1 MLRGCWRARIL
12 NSSKR
17 IPSNPSQMHVI
28 ACDHCGA
35 ASGAGS
41 QFCAECGAELVGS
54 TPGERR
60 QVEALRLA
68 TAGHYD
74 IRGELGRGGMA
85 TVYLAHDLALDRK
98 VAIKVMSPALAMGDG
113 IERFKREA
121 RTAASLSHPNIIPV
135 FGVHHTEELLYFV
148 MKYVQGRPLDGI
160 IRELGALPI
169 PMVQAILGQVASA
182 FGYAH
187 RHGVIHRDIK
197 PANILIDDEGWAV
210 VTDFGIAKVS
220 DSKGLTM
227 TGLSVGTPTYMS
239 PEQVAGDGV
248 TPASDQYALGVLA
261 YEMLTG
267 KPPFQGANSMAMMYA
282 HVHHP
287 PPPLEA
293 ARPDCP
299 EGLRDAV
306 MRMLA
311 KEPAERWPSVEDAIV
326 AIGTPPP
333 LNHDDPTRSQLI
345 ELARTGANE
354 RLAGIPRT
362 PKSPIPL
369 GRTPAPRQRQSIA
382 MRVRHGASPL
392 SIGIAAA
399 GVLVAAGSLVVA
411 LRGRGE
417 QPPAESAAVAA
428 PAESTAIVSAPAVE
442 LVPASAT
449 STTETPPPVVESA
462 PAELKPVA
470 AKAPAVRER
479 IRAEAPPSPGA
490 AAESV
495 APPPPPP
502 PTTAAAPAP
511 VPVASAAAPKPATVS
526 GASALLGGGASA
538 SGSVAATRKPGSAAD
553 KGGIERA
560 IAAYSSALQ
569 SRSAA
574 EVRRAFPGIPEA
586 QHAYLASLFGAG
598 GRMQP
603 KWKTSDIVVRGDT
616 GTVVVRGTTRVMAGG
631 GNPYDETVD
640 ARVTL
645 ERMDGE
651 WRIRSFMSR

>member
-1 MLRGCWRARIL
+1 M
-12 NSSKR
+12 
-17 IPSNPSQMHVI
+17 PVT

-35 ASGAGS
+35 ALGAGS
-41 QFCAECGAELVGS
+41 QFCAECGTEQGGGTAGD
-54 TPGERR
+54 RR
-60 QVEALRLA
+60 QVEALRIA

-135 FGVHHTEELLYFV
+135 FGVYHTEELLYFV
-148 MKYVQGRPLDGI
+148 MKYVEGRPLDGI

-210 VTDFGIAKVS
+210 VTDFGIAKVA

-248 TPASDQYALGVLA
+248 TPASDQYALGILA

-267 KPPFQGANSMAMMYA
+267 KPPFQGANAMAMMYA

-287 PPPLEA
+287 PAPLEQ

-299 EGLRDAV
+299 EPLRAAI
-306 MRMLA
+306 MRMLD
-311 KEPAERWPSVEDAIV
+311 KDPVNRWASVEDAIV

-333 LNHDDPTRSQLI
+333 LSHDDPTRSQLI
-345 ELARTGANE
+345 ELARTGATE
-354 RLAGIPRT
+354 RLAGIART

-369 GRTPAPRQRQSIA
+369 GRTPSRPRPSIA
-382 MRVRHGASPL
+382 QRVRHGASPL

-399 GVLVAAGSLVVA
+399 GVLVAVGSLAVA
-411 LRGRGE
+411 LRGRDGS
-417 QPPAESAAVAA
+417 QPPESAAVSPA
-428 PAESTAIVSAPAVE
+428 PVAP
-442 LVPASAT
+442 VPA
-449 STTETPPPVVESA
+449 PPPVIVETAAAEPKPAGKPA
-462 PAELKPVA
+462 PP
-470 AKAPAVRER
+470 PRS
-479 IRAEAPPSPGA
+479 RAEAAPPPASP
-490 AAESV
+490 AESV
-495 APPPPPP
+495 AP
-502 PTTAAAPAP
+502 APAP
-511 VPVASAAAPKPATVS
+511 VPPTAPAPAPPPAPAAAAPEPKPAGPVS

-538 SGSVAATRKPGSAAD
+538 FGPVAAAR
-553 KGGIERA
+553 KGGSSADRGAVERA
-560 IAAYSSALQ
+560 IAAYSAALE

-574 EVRRAFPGIPEA
+574 EVRRVFPALPEA

-603 KWKTSDIVVRGDT
+603 RWKISDIVVRGDS
-616 GTVVVRGTTRVMAGG
+616 GTARVRGTTRVVSGG

-645 ERMDGE
+645 ERTDGQ
-651 WRIRSFMSR
+651 WRIRSFQSR

>member
-1 MLRGCWRARIL
+1 
-12 NSSKR
+12 
-17 IPSNPSQMHVI
+17 MHATV
-28 ACDHCGA
+28 CDHCGA
-35 ASGAGS
+35 AVSTGNR
-41 QFCAECGAELVGS
+41 FCAECGTEQDGS
-54 TPGERR
+54 SPGEQR
-60 QVEALRLA
+60 QVEALRRA

-113 IERFKREA
+113 MERFKREA

-135 FGVHHTEELLYFV
+135 FGVYHTEELLYFV
-148 MKYVQGRPLDGI
+148 MKYVEGRPLDGI

-169 PMVQAILGQVASA
+169 PMTQAILGQIASA

-187 RHGVIHRDIK
+187 RRGVIHRDIK

-210 VTDFGIAKVS
+210 VTDFGIAKVG

-267 KPPFQGANSMAMMYA
+267 KPPFQGGNSMAMMYA

-287 PPPLEA
+287 PPPLET

-299 EGLRDAV
+299 EPLRDAV

-311 KEPAERWPSVEDAIV
+311 KDPADRWPSVEDAIV

-333 LNHDDPTRSQLI
+333 LSHDDPTRSQLI

-369 GRTPAPRQRQSIA
+369 GRTPPPKPRASIV
-382 MRVRHGASPL
+382 MRVRQGASPL

-399 GVLVAAGSLVVA
+399 GLVVA
-411 LRGRGE
+411 VGSLMVALQGRGGS
-417 QPPAESAAVAA
+417 PPAESAAVA
-428 PAESTAIVSAPAVE
+428 PAAATAVE
-442 LVPASAT
+442 VVPASA
-449 STTETPPPVVESA
+449 STLPGSGPVSSVVDSLAASPGAGPE
-462 PAELKPVA
+462 KPVA
-470 AKAPAVRER
+470 APAERTRARVAAVPAARADTAAAAPPAPEPVAREAPAP
-479 IRAEAPPSPGA
+479 APTPAPTSTP
-490 AAESV
+490 V
-495 APPPPPP
+495 ATHPPPPG
-502 PTTAAAPAP
+502 
-511 VPVASAAAPKPATVS
+511 TVS
-526 GASALLGGGASA
+526 GASALLGGGSPAT
-538 SGSVAATRKPGSAAD
+538 AAPVPAKPKGGTAADRRAVEQAIGAYSAALT
-553 KGGIERA
+553 A
-560 IAAYSSALQ
+560 
-569 SRSAA
+569 RSAA
-574 EVRRAFPGIPEA
+574 EVRRAFPGMSEA
-586 QHAYLASLFGAG
+586 QHTYLTALFGAG

-603 KWKTSDIVVRGDT
+603 KWKTSDVAIRGDSAT
-616 GTVVVRGTTRVMAGG
+616 ARVRGTTRVTAGG
-631 GNPYDETVD
+631 GNPYDEAVD

-645 ERMDGE
+645 ERIDGQ
-651 WRIRSFMSR
+651 WHIRSFVSR

>member
-1 MLRGCWRARIL
+1 
-12 NSSKR
+12 
-17 IPSNPSQMHVI
+17 MHVT
-28 ACDHCGA
+28 ACDSCGA
-35 ASGAGS
+35 ALGTGNP
-41 QFCAECGAELVGS
+41 FCSECGAEQSGS
-54 TPGERR
+54 TAGERR
-60 QVEALRLA
+60 QVEALRIA

-85 TVYLAHDLALDRK
+85 TVYLAQDLALDRK
-98 VAIKVMSPALAMGDG
+98 VAIKVMLPALALGDG

-135 FGVHHTEELLYFV
+135 FGVYHTEELLYFV
-148 MKYVQGRPLDGI
+148 MKYVEGRPLDGI

-169 PMVQAILGQVASA
+169 PMVQAILGQIASA

-187 RHGVIHRDIK
+187 RRGVIHRDIK

-239 PEQVAGDGV
+239 PEQVGGEEV
-248 TPASDQYALGVLA
+248 SPASDQYALGVLA

-267 KPPFQGANSMAMMYA
+267 KPPFQGANPMAMMYA

-293 ARPDCP
+293 VRPDCP
-299 EGLRDAV
+299 ATLHEAV
-306 MRMLA
+306 MRMLS
-311 KEPAERWPSVEDAIV
+311 KEPADRWPTVDDAIL

-333 LNHDDPTRSQLI
+333 LTHDDPTRSQLI
-345 ELARTGANE
+345 ELVRTGVSE

-369 GRTPAPRQRQSIA
+369 GRTPPPKPRASIA
-382 MRVRHGASPL
+382 MRVRQGASPL

-399 GVLVAAGSLVVA
+399 SLLVAAGSLAVA
-411 LRGRGE
+411 LRGGGGGE
-417 QPPAESAAVAA
+417 PPPESAAVPAPATAVSPAVSPAAESIVAA
-428 PAESTAIVSAPAVE
+428 PVV
-442 LVPASAT
+442 VPASAPARAAR
-449 STTETPPPVVESA
+449 TPNPPASEIKVEPAVESVTAA
-462 PAELKPVA
+462 PT
-470 AKAPAVRER
+470 AP
-479 IRAEAPPSPGA
+479 
-490 AAESV
+490 
-495 APPPPPP
+495 APPPPAASATPAP
-502 PTTAAAPAP
+502 PTAAPA
-511 VPVASAAAPKPATVS
+511 SAQPKAGGVS

-538 SGSVAATRKPGSAAD
+538 TAPVAAPRKAGSAAD
-553 KGGIERA
+553 RAAIERA
-560 IAAYSSALQ
+560 IAAYSAALE

-574 EVRRAFPGIPEA
+574 EVRRAVPGLAEA
-586 QHAYLASLFGAG
+586 QHAYLAALFGAG

-603 KWKTSDIVVRGDT
+603 RWKTSDIAVRGDT
-616 GTVVVRGTTRVMAGG
+616 GTARVRGTTRVVSGG

-645 ERMDGE
+645 ERTDGE
-651 WRIRSFMSR
+651 WRIRSFVSR